1 VTVLAPLRDPASPG
15 HHAPLTQRLFGPG
28 TLSGMR
34 LASGNLLCC
43 LVVVVVGV
51 GLLVAY
57 LQRRRR

>member
-1 VTVLAPLRDPASPG
+1 
-15 HHAPLTQRLFGPG
+15 
-28 TLSGMR
+28 MR